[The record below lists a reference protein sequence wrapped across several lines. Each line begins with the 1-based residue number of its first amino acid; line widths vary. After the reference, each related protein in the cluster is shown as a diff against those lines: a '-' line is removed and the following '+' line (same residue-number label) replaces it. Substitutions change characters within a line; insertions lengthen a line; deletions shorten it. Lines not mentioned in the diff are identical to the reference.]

1 MGTHKNRDR
10 ISYLPWDV
18 LDNILVRLPLKEVVR
33 TSILSSNWRHKWTGI
48 SQFVLH
54 DKCIPKWISDK
65 VARWGSI
72 MEIIRQVQLC
82 HDGAI
87 EKFKLAAYCRP
98 DHSDLDQW
106 IRFLTSKG
114 LKELI
119 LQEFDSIKRFNL
131 PFCLFS
137 SPQLNRLELFGCRFK
152 PSSAVIEFRS
162 LTTLQLNQVCISGHM
177 LECLVSNSPVLER
190 LILLDIDHQI
200 VLRIRNSNLKYL
212 KVDSN
217 FDDICLEHSPLLA
230 TVDIG
235 LRVGVTPRFFD
246 SGGGQLVRIIGRLDA
261 LRKLTL
267 SSAFLRFLGNISVPD
282 RLPTTLQH
290 LSVLEL
296 KDVRLDSM
304 TEVMV
309 CLCILRSAPNLEK
322 LLLSVADTTAY
333 SRPSVEFIIT
343 QSLSNLYFEQL
354 KEASIRAVQG
364 VIPELILIQFL
375 LARSPVLEKMTI
387 VHYGSERLPGESL
400 QQFVPASKDVK
411 IFNLSM

>member
-18 LDNILVRLPLKEVVR
+18 LDNILVRLNLKEVVR
-33 TSILSSNWRHKWTGI
+33 TSILSSNWRNKWTGI
-48 SQFVLH
+48 SQFVLD
-54 DKCIPKWISDK
+54 DKCIPIRISDK

-87 EKFKLAAYCRP
+87 EKFKLAAYCQP

-119 LQEFDSIKRFNL
+119 LQEFDSITRFNL
-131 PFCLFS
+131 PSCLFS
-137 SPQLNRLELFGCRFK
+137 SPLLNRLELFGCRFK
-152 PSSAVIEFRS
+152 PSSVVNEFRS
-162 LTTLQLNQVCISGHM
+162 LTTLQLNQVCISGRM

-200 VLRIRNSNLKYL
+200 VLRIRNPNLKYL
-212 KVDSN
+212 RVDSN

-235 LRVGVTPRFFD
+235 LRVGVTPQFVD
-246 SGGGQLVRIIGRLDA
+246 SGGGQLVRIIGRLHA

-282 RLPTTLQH
+282 RLPTMLQH

-309 CLCILRSAPNLEK
+309 CICIFRSAPNLEK
-322 LLLSVADTTAY
+322 LLLSVAGTTAY
-333 SRPSVEFIIT
+333 SRPNVEFLIT

-354 KEASIRAVQG
+354 KEASITAVQG

-375 LARSPVLEKMTI
+375 LARSPVLKKMTI

>member
-48 SQFVLH
+48 SQFVVH

-162 LTTLQLNQVCISGHM
+162 LTTLQLNRVCISGHM

-200 VLRIRNSNLKYL
+200 VLRIRNPNLKYL

-217 FDDICLEHSPLLA
+217 FDDICLEHSLLLA

-246 SGGGQLVRIIGRLDA
+246 SGGGQL
-261 LRKLTL
+261 
-267 SSAFLRFLGNISVPD
+267 FLGNISLPD
-282 RLPTTLQH
+282 RLPTMLQH

-309 CLCILRSAPNLEK
+309 CLCIFRSAPNLEK

-375 LARSPVLEKMTI
+375 LARSPVLK
-387 VHYGSERLPGESL
+387 
-400 QQFVPASKDVK
+400 K
-411 IFNLSM
+411 

>member
-18 LDNILVRLPLKEVVR
+18 LDNILVRLDLKEVVR

-54 DKCIPKWISDK
+54 DKCIPKRISDK

-72 MEIIRQVQLC
+72 MEIIHQVQLC

-106 IRFLTSKG
+106 IRFLTGKG

-119 LQEFDSIKRFNL
+119 LQEFDSVKRFNL

-137 SPQLNRLELFGCRFK
+137 SPLLNRLELFGCRFK
-152 PSSAVIEFRS
+152 PPSAVIEFRS
-162 LTTLQLNQVCISGHM
+162 LTTLQLNRVCISDRM

-200 VLRIRNSNLKYL
+200 VLRIRNPNLKYL
-212 KVDSN
+212 RVDSN

-235 LRVGVTPRFFD
+235 LRVGVTPQFFD
-246 SGGGQLVRIIGRLDA
+246 SGGGQLVRIIGRLHA

-267 SSAFLRFLGNISVPD
+267 SSAFLRVN
-282 RLPTTLQH
+282 
-290 LSVLEL
+290 
-296 KDVRLDSM
+296 
-304 TEVMV
+304 
-309 CLCILRSAPNLEK
+309 
-322 LLLSVADTTAY
+322 
-333 SRPSVEFIIT
+333 FIIFRCFF
-343 QSLSNLYFEQL
+343 S
-354 KEASIRAVQG
+354 ASI
-364 VIPELILIQFL
+364 F
-375 LARSPVLEKMTI
+375 
-387 VHYGSERLPGESL
+387 YCY
-400 QQFVPASKDVK
+400 
-411 IFNLSM
+411 